1 MEREAK
7 WMETLAEIKKTRA
20 SLLKDIETANAE
32 KAALVALPVDHCRF
46 TSLADLKISSSVQRY
61 RDLRADKE
69 RITSEI
75 KRARDRV
82 RALLEAVPV

>member
-1 MEREAK
+1 MPAGGRSGLLRQVNFSAYN
-7 WMETLAEIKKTRA
+7 L
-20 SLLKDIETANAE
+20 SLMQ
-32 KAALVALPVDHCRF
+32 
-46 TSLADLKISSSVQRY
+46 ADLKISSSVQRY

>member
-1 MEREAK
+1 MLRQVNFSAYN
-7 WMETLAEIKKTRA
+7 L
-20 SLLKDIETANAE
+20 SLMQ
-32 KAALVALPVDHCRF
+32 
-46 TSLADLKISSSVQRY
+46 ADLKISSSVQRY